1 MKVPTTVLTIW
12 RMFKYLRLIFV
23 RNRSIGRS
31 FKFLLKVSRVAF
43 TIDSSTST
51 PTLRINLNEHPIA
64 FNEEYLKY
72 TYFGIVRPLK

>member
-31 FKFLLKVSRVAF
+31 FGFLLKVSRGAF
-43 TIDSSTST
+43 TIDSSTT
-51 PTLRINLNEHPIA
+51 TLRRNVNEHPIA

>member
-31 FKFLLKVSRVAF
+31 FKFLLKVSRGAF
-43 TIDSSTST
+43 TIDSSTT
-51 PTLRINLNEHPIA
+51 TLRRNVNEHPIA

-72 TYFGIVRPLK
+72 SYFGIVRPLK